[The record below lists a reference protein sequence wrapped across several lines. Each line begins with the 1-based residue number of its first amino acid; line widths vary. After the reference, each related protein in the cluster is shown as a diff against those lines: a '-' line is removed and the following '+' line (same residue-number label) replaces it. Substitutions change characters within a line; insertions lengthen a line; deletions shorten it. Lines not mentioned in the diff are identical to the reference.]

1 MKKKRFFAIIMLMVA
16 LVSVN
21 AALFMEDTHTPVN
34 AAGTQGASRTMGT
47 EAIMNT
53 YEQQVFDLVNSKRA
67 EAGLKPLEFK
77 KSALLTDA
85 RVRSVEAS
93 QKWSH
98 TRPDGTLWYTL
109 DTANMYSECLAY
121 GYNTAESVVN
131 AWMKSPTHKRELMRS
146 DLETG
151 AIGGYIAADG
161 TWYTTFEGGFID

>member
-1 MKKKRFFAIIMLMVA
+1 MKKRSFFAIIMLMA
-16 LVSVN
+16 AIISVN
-21 AALFMEDTHTPVN
+21 TAFMGHANTPVN
-34 AAGTQGASRTMGT
+34 AAGTQGASRTT
-47 EAIMNT
+47 EMAMNT
-53 YEQQVFDLVNSKRA
+53 YEQQVFDLVNTKRT
-67 EAGLKPLEFK
+67 EAGLKPLKFK

-93 QKWSH
+93 KKWSH

-109 DTANMYSECLAY
+109 DAANMYSECLAY
-121 GYNTAESVVN
+121 GYDTAETVVN
-131 AWMKSPTHKRELMRS
+131 AWMESPTHKRELMRS